1 MILAVDV
8 GGTKLAAARVSPDG
22 AIVAARR
29 AATPQDA
36 GAETLWQ
43 ALCDLIDPLSGGI
56 TGGITG
62 VGAGCGGPM
71 AWPSGVVSPLNIP
84 GWRGFPLRA
93 RLAERFPGVPVRV
106 HNDAICLAVAEHWRG
121 AGRGVAD
128 MLGMVVSTG
137 VGGGLILGGR
147 LVDGGTGNAGHIG
160 HVVVEP
166 DGGPPCGC
174 GGHGCLEAVA
184 RGPALTAW
192 ALAHGWTPHR
202 PGASS
207 GGPGTTAEGRGAPPG
222 GVGAAG
228 ERAPS
233 EGFAVGGDYRE
244 ERAVTGRMLAADA
257 LAGDPVAVAAMRRAG
272 RALGIALASAT
283 HLCDLELVTIGGGLS
298 QAGEPLFGPLEEAL
312 REHAR
317 MGFARRLRVA
327 PASLGQEAGLI
338 GAAALVLAGDTYGEI
353 PL

>member
-22 AIVAARR
+22 AILAARR

-36 GAETLWQ
+36 AAETLWQ
-43 ALCDLIDPLSGGI
+43 ALCDLIDPLSDGV
-56 TGGITG
+56 TG

-192 ALAHGWTPHR
+192 ALAHGWTPR
-202 PGASS
+202 DP
-207 GGPGTTAEGRGAPPG
+207 GPGPT
-222 GVGAAG
+222 G
-228 ERAPS
+228 ERAPA
-233 EGFAVGGDYRE
+233 GRFAVGEGYRE

-257 LAGDPVAVAAMRRAG
+257 LAGDEVAVAAMRRAG

-338 GAAALVLAGDTYGEI
+338 GAAALVLAGDTYGKI